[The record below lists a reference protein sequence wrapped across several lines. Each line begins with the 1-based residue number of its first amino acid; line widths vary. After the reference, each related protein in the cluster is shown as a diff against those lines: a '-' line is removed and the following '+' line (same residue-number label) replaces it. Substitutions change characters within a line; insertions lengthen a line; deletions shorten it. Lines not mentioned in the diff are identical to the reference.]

1 MKRLDQWLV
10 EEGYYQSRE
19 RARLAIMAG
28 EVEIEGR
35 GRTLKPGSKVG
46 PSDRIT
52 IKIKP
57 RFVSRGGDK
66 LDAALERWRI
76 DVRGLDVL
84 DAGASTGGFTHCL
97 LERGASRVIAID
109 VGRGQLHWNLRQDAR
124 VTVMEGVNLR
134 HLVKEDL
141 PFRPRIITADL
152 SFISL
157 RLVFF
162 RFAELLDKGCYL
174 LALIKP
180 QFEAGKGKVG
190 KKGVVR
196 DPVIHR
202 EVLAR
207 VIESAKEAGFDLKGL
222 APSAIKGAEG
232 NIEFFAWLVRNGE
245 CEEPEVFEEIEKAV
259 SEAWQLT

>member
-97 LERGASRVIAID
+97 LERGHRGLSRSMSAA
-109 VGRGQLHWNLRQDAR
+109 GNCTGTCGKMRG
-124 VTVMEGVNLR
+124 
-134 HLVKEDL
+134 
-141 PFRPRIITADL
+141 
-152 SFISL
+152 
-157 RLVFF
+157 
-162 RFAELLDKGCYL
+162 
-174 LALIKP
+174 
-180 QFEAGKGKVG
+180 
-190 KKGVVR
+190 
-196 DPVIHR
+196 
-202 EVLAR
+202 
-207 VIESAKEAGFDLKGL
+207 
-222 APSAIKGAEG
+222 
-232 NIEFFAWLVRNGE
+232 
-245 CEEPEVFEEIEKAV
+245 
-259 SEAWQLT
+259 